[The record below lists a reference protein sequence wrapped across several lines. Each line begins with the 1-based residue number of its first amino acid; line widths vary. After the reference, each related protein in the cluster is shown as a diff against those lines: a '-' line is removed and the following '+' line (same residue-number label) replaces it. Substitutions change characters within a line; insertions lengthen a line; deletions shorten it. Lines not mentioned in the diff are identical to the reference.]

1 MVTRLGMEPAAS
13 AANSRHGME
22 SAASAA
28 NCRHSMGLAA
38 SAASSFHARLCLLC
52 LSLFLILSLP
62 ALAQSNK
69 GTITPVD
76 SDDEAPQKP
85 VLHYYDKHGEKLD
98 KPVLYLAE
106 LDTVT
111 NSGPRSPYPLW
122 NGFTVGV
129 NFGDA
134 ILSLIGQTHY
144 SYDVSAMVSLHNW
157 FFPVVEAGVGWGHHT
172 ESNDLYKIKAKP
184 SFYGKIGVNYN
195 FLYKSKPD
203 YMAYLGL
210 RFGFSSHKWDMT
222 DIKQT
227 AEETK
232 NSGVTELLNKSCT
245 SIYGEILAGLKVKIV
260 GPFSLGWNVRYRLGL
275 HNSKKAD
282 PWFVPGYGSGP
293 LGVNICAYLT
303 FGERPRRDLPI
314 VPVSTEDLPDIS
326 TPGSTSD
333 SASGST
339 PDSIYGSESFP
350 DSDSTNQE

>member
-1 MVTRLGMEPAAS
+1 MVASLGMEFAAS
-13 AANSRHGME
+13 AANSRHSME
-22 SAASAA
+22 PAASAA
-28 NCRHSMGLAA
+28 GSRHSMEPAA
-38 SAASSFHARLCLLC
+38 SAAGSRHARLCFLC
-52 LSLFLILSLP
+52 LSFFLILSLP

-85 VLHYYDKHGEKLD
+85 ILHYYDKHGEKLD

-111 NSGPRSPYPLW
+111 NNGPRSPYPLW

-134 ILSLIGQTHY
+134 IFSIIGQSHY
-144 SYDVSAMVSLHNW
+144 SYDVSAMISLHNW

-172 ESNDLYKIKAKP
+172 ESGDIYKVKAKP
-184 SFYGKIGVNYN
+184 SFYGKVGINYN

-210 RFGFSSHKWDMT
+210 RFGFTSHKWDIT
-222 DIKQT
+222 DIKSSS
-227 AEETK
+227 ELGKET
-232 NSGVTELLNKSCT
+232 GATELLNQSCT
-245 SIYGEILAGLKVKIV
+245 SIYGEILAGLKVKIA
-260 GPFSLGWNVRYRLGL
+260 GPFSLGWNVRYRVGL
-275 HNSKKAD
+275 HSSKKQD
-282 PWFVPGYGSGP
+282 PWFVPGYGTGP

-326 TPGSTSD
+326 TP
-333 SASGST
+333 
-339 PDSIYGSESFP
+339 
-350 DSDSTNQE
+350 DSDSTHQE